1 MDCPWHSGHLI
12 YIMKMI
18 VFAFWTTPAAA
29 GALHRRYCRGVRIAE
44 RDCNCV
50 YRSLGNRVQT
60 DRCMFLPGRL
70 RFSFLAAKPA
80 NVRVA
85 VGTAIADRP
94 PRRSVRAEL
103 PHTALASDGWRQ
115 DGREETSHAVWRT
128 PLNPMGRV
136 WPRSVS
142 GTRQVQRRSPW
153 PPPFPPPPPPGL
165 LSPLFGSFIGT
176 MAESDS
182 SRACISGLW
191 LAAFPDRSAAEAV
204 DTREVSRFSCISFPD
219 VRGVSDYAGP
229 AASSRIALDG
239 SVAFPRTDTVGTRNE
254 IYEAQYPAHQCPCLC
269 FECVLAATS
278 ARLGVKMESLLP
290 SRGALSSPTICR
302 FIPALP
308 SPGFPS

>member
-1 MDCPWHSGHLI
+1 
-12 YIMKMI
+12 
-18 VFAFWTTPAAA
+18 
-29 GALHRRYCRGVRIAE
+29 
-44 RDCNCV
+44 
-50 YRSLGNRVQT
+50 
-60 DRCMFLPGRL
+60 
-70 RFSFLAAKPA
+70 
-80 NVRVA
+80 
-85 VGTAIADRP
+85 
-94 PRRSVRAEL
+94 
-103 PHTALASDGWRQ
+103 
-115 DGREETSHAVWRT
+115 
-128 PLNPMGRV
+128 MGRV

-269 FECVLAATS
+269 FECVLAAMP

-302 FIPALP
+302 LIPALLSP
-308 SPGFPS
+308 RTENTGRERSPGAIASGSAVGAGIFFAPAEACSNHVVSSSAPSFQGGTTRRSRTLKSPRFPYRNWNRKHCFGAQLPSLWAANPILGRRLRPDCPLFSLSVQSET